1 MRFFLFLM
9 LISCSSPSSLKYK
22 FSASKE
28 YHAANLTEESVKVAR
43 IELISKNSRVFAS
56 GLDSTHLIV
65 KLFDKDGNLLTSV
78 DPSDLTLFCSQDIE
92 AKPFSL
98 KQGVYKVDLLPRLKS
113 SSISM
118 QVDWKNKVKSKI
130 IVIEA
135 GISPVKDKLE
145 PINHEFIEA
154 KAHGEAMIGRGNRFP
169 ASGTEEFSFVNV
181 GSNKIIKKNNSS
193 RTFNFEYPE
202 HARQNIAM
210 QIDDA
215 PNDTASHALHS
226 YFMFF
231 PRNQLPVLEQMENT
245 LVVTVANGERIIF
258 NKDSKEIIGGIFQ
271 EGPMDVN
278 PERNKAGYADLRYQ
292 GRGVILRANSRGQSP
307 QLGQFE
313 KEKIDL
319 DNGNTGSKEVL
330 IINGT
335 TGERCRRPKID
346 FWDEL
351 DVSPIEFKFATDE
364 EFEVY
369 LQNNCGFGLPK
380 F

>member
-1 MRFFLFLM
+1 M
-9 LISCSSPSSLKYK
+9 
-22 FSASKE
+22 
-28 YHAANLTEESVKVAR
+28 TDESVHVAR
-43 IELISKNSRVFAS
+43 IELSAKDPRVFAS
-56 GLDSTHLIV
+56 GLDSTYLTV
-65 KLFDKDGNLLTSV
+65 KLFDKEGALLTDV
-78 DPSDLTLFCSQDIE
+78 DPADLTLSCSEDIE

-98 KQGVYKVDLLPRLKS
+98 KQGVYKVDLLPRVKS
-113 SSISM
+113 PNIRM
-118 QVDWKNKVKSKI
+118 QVDWKNKVRSKV
-130 IVIEA
+130 IVVEA
-135 GISPVKDKLE
+135 GTNPVKDNLQ
-145 PINHEFIEA
+145 PINHEFIES
-154 KAHGEAMIGRGNRFP
+154 KPNGEVMIGRGSRFP
-169 ASGTEEFSFVNV
+169 ASGSEEFSFVNV
-181 GSNKIIKKNNSS
+181 GTNRIVKKHNSS

-215 PNDTASHALHS
+215 PNDTVSHTLHS
-226 YFMFF
+226 YIMHF
-231 PRNQLPVLEQMENT
+231 PRNQLPVLEQLEST
-245 LVVTVANGERIIF
+245 LVVTLANGEKMIF
-258 NKDSKEIIGGIFQ
+258 DKDSKEIIGGVFQ
-271 EGPMDVN
+271 EGPVDVS
-278 PERNKAGYADLRYQ
+278 PERSKRGYADLKYH

-319 DNGNTGSKEVL
+319 EYGNIGSTEVL

-364 EFEVY
+364 DFEIY